1 MRREGI
7 KFVTDFSRGG
17 APYLELAATPG
28 FALAWRKS
36 RRSNASGNC
45 VEVARLPHG
54 DGIAIRNSRSPEG
67 PALVFT
73 PDEIAAFVAGVRD
86 GDFDDL
92 VSDRPGERPDRRA

>member
-1 MRREGI
+1 MWREGI
-7 KFVTDFSRGG
+7 KFVTDFGRGQ
-17 APYLELAATPG
+17 APFLDAAAVG
-28 FALAWRKS
+28 GALAWRKS

-92 VSDRPGERPDRRA
+92 VTDRPDRGA